1 MGALIL
7 KIIGLIIIAIGVI
20 WIYDARI
27 LSKNFFSSSD
37 KRTSTKVLKIFGFI
51 IAVIG
56 AIVVYMI

>member
-27 LSKNFFSSSD
+27 LSKKFFSNSD
-37 KRTSTKVLKIFGFI
+37 KRTSIKVLKIFGFI